1 MHFATHT
8 KSGKPVIVIKTM
20 KLPTDYE
27 NLLKHV
33 VDGFNRNF
41 FRNEFKA
48 NLKIIADSQKV
59 MEEIFASSL
68 DTVDASGE
76 EKSREMREH
85 YLNRI
90 KTAQASLEA
99 IGKGLMEHLANQ
111 LDEAKELL
119 ITIQSKTTTEE
130 N

>member
-1 MHFATHT
+1 
-8 KSGKPVIVIKTM
+8 M

-48 NLKIIADSQKV
+48 KLKIITDSQKV
-59 MEEIFASSL
+59 L
-68 DTVDASGE
+68 DRVDASGE
-76 EKSREMREH
+76 EKFREMNEH

-119 ITIQSKTTTEE
+119 ITIQSNTTTEE

>member
-1 MHFATHT
+1 
-8 KSGKPVIVIKTM
+8 M
-20 KLPTDYE
+20 KLSTDYE

-48 NLKIIADSQKV
+48 KLKTIADSQKT
-59 MEEIFASSL
+59 L
-68 DTVDASGE
+68 DTVDPSGE
-76 EKSREMREH
+76 EQFREMREH
-85 YLNRI
+85 YQDRI

-119 ITIQSKTTTEE
+119 ITIQSKTTTQEKT
-130 N
+130 ND

>member
-1 MHFATHT
+1 
-8 KSGKPVIVIKTM
+8 M

-48 NLKIIADSQKV
+48 KLKTIADSQKV
-59 MEEIFASSL
+59 LE
-68 DTVDASGE
+68 TVDPSGE
-76 EKSREMREH
+76 EQFREMRNF
-85 YLNRI
+85 YLTQINDAE
-90 KTAQASLEA
+90 KSLEA
-99 IGKGLMEHLANQ
+99 VGKGLMEHLTNQ
-111 LDEAKELL
+111 LEEAKELL
-119 ITIQSKTTTEE
+119 ITIQSNTTTEG

>member
-1 MHFATHT
+1 
-8 KSGKPVIVIKTM
+8 M

-48 NLKIIADSQKV
+48 KLKIIADSQKV
-59 MEEIFASSL
+59 L

-76 EKSREMREH
+76 EKFREMREH

-90 KTAQASLEA
+90 KTAQVSLEA

-119 ITIQSKTTTEE
+119 ITIQSNTTTEE
-130 N
+130 EN

>member
-1 MHFATHT
+1 MHH
-8 KSGKPVIVIKTM
+8 IKTM
-20 KLPTDYE
+20 KLPTDYD
-27 NLLKHV
+27 NLLQHV

-48 NLKIIADSQKV
+48 KLKIIADSQKV
-59 MEEIFASSL
+59 L

-76 EKSREMREH
+76 EKFREMREH

-99 IGKGLMEHLANQ
+99 IGKGLMEHLAN
-111 LDEAKELL
+111 LNERIDIEYKRMDLEEL
-119 ITIQSKTTTEE
+119 IEIVM
-130 N
+130 

>member
-1 MHFATHT
+1 
-8 KSGKPVIVIKTM
+8 M
-20 KLPTDYE
+20 KLSTNYE

-48 NLKIIADSQKV
+48 KLKIIADSQKV
-59 MEEIFASSL
+59 L

-76 EKSREMREH
+76 EKFREMREH

-90 KTAQASLEA
+90 KTAQTSLEA

>member
-1 MHFATHT
+1 
-8 KSGKPVIVIKTM
+8 M

-48 NLKIIADSQKV
+48 KLKIIADSQKV
-59 MEEIFASSL
+59 L

-76 EKSREMREH
+76 EKFREMREH

-119 ITIQSKTTTEE
+119 ITIQSNTTTKEE

>member
-1 MHFATHT
+1 
-8 KSGKPVIVIKTM
+8 M

-48 NLKIIADSQKV
+48 KLKIIADSQKV
-59 MEEIFASSL
+59 L

-76 EKSREMREH
+76 EKFREMREH
-85 YLNRI
+85 YLNLI
-90 KTAQASLEA
+90 KTAQVSLKA

-111 LDEAKELL
+111 LNEAKELL